1 MAAPRNNLDELRKQ
15 QAGGKATTPVGPAV
29 NGAPKASI
37 SRDRGPQFLLNDL
50 YIQTF
55 KFKPAG
61 GNATPGNS
69 GPLTEPSFKTR
80 KFQKTVSDGP
90 SRVKASALVSAMT
103 KGQPPAPA
111 NSGTPQSTE
120 SSTRRPKR
128 ASSDNQHV
136 YTLGT
141 SPKRMKRTMD
151 EPLGNVKSDNL
162 RPLVTPSLFTLTRF
176 RDGNYKEDVQ
186 DIDMPSYQAED
197 EEEAMWNE
205 MHASSSAPAA
215 IEALAPPPSRSDS
228 ALVSHHRPQQSS
240 RHATPSTSQIRPS
253 MPPRPFMSSQN
264 NSQTGTPSAAP
275 VQLGAPIPP
284 PPDVPPDLQVLP
296 AVELQRLLISNY
308 KQMIQTMGDIID
320 DPSKDRV
327 IFDITRAALAKRIAG
342 LDAAISWRALFEG
355 PAVPPLP
362 STGSGTGAGA
372 LGLHTGLPAPM
383 TPSTPG
389 AFTSGPVK
397 REPKLEAFTNG
408 SQSVL
413 SSPSRM
419 HTPTRER
426 IYPRLPNGVPKSP
439 SPRRDPIGGGFNTGP
454 FADTTFGSRQYSNTK
469 VEDDQVVDLESDNDS
484 DIIEISDAP
493 PPKPLPT
500 IEPATE
506 SIPDANVT
514 RRSPRKLKG
523 IDAMP
528 LPVPSSS
535 NSLDVSEENSLDT
548 AEMSMSTTATSIA
561 PPTPIANVATISR
574 HFPPL
579 GPTESMSSD
588 KERIFDELESEFNIA
603 ENI

>member
-29 NGAPKASI
+29 NGAPK
-37 SRDRGPQFLLNDL
+37 
-50 YIQTF
+50 TF

-151 EPLGNVKSDNL
+151 EPLGNVISDNL
-162 RPLVTPSLFTLTRF
+162 HPLVTPPLFTLTRF
-176 RDGNYKEDVQ
+176 CDGNYKGDVQ

-215 IEALAPPPSRSDS
+215 IEALAPPPRSDS
-228 ALVSHHRPQQSS
+228 ALVSQHRPQQSS

-253 MPPRPFMSSQN
+253 MPSRPFMSSQN
-264 NSQTGTPSAAP
+264 NSQTGTPSVAP

-284 PPDVPPDLQVLP
+284 PPDVPPNLQVLP

-362 STGSGTGAGA
+362 SMGSGTGAGA

-413 SSPSRM
+413 SSPS
-419 HTPTRER
+419 
-426 IYPRLPNGVPKSP
+426 
-439 SPRRDPIGGGFNTGP
+439 
-454 FADTTFGSRQYSNTK
+454 
-469 VEDDQVVDLESDNDS
+469 
-484 DIIEISDAP
+484 
-493 PPKPLPT
+493 
-500 IEPATE
+500 
-506 SIPDANVT
+506 
-514 RRSPRKLKG
+514 
-523 IDAMP
+523 
-528 LPVPSSS
+528 
-535 NSLDVSEENSLDT
+535 
-548 AEMSMSTTATSIA
+548 
-561 PPTPIANVATISR
+561 
-574 HFPPL
+574 
-579 GPTESMSSD
+579 
-588 KERIFDELESEFNIA
+588 
-603 ENI
+603 